1 MKPQSMNALNIL
13 SKRFQLLTGLVL
25 CLVLQ
30 SAYAKTNNATVPT
43 PPDILEHHIQLIEPH
58 DRFSQAKTLA
68 RVDQDS
74 RPLAEPA
81 GVLVLPQALALA
93 LTRNPELAA
102 FSWETRAREAAT
114 LQARFFP
121 NPTIGAKAANFG
133 NNSLHGLNR
142 NMVTLEL
149 SQLIELG
156 GKRAARTEA
165 AALTQELANW
175 DYETKRIDVLT
186 QASKAFIEVL
196 TAQQRLAL
204 TQQTQDLAEQVTA
217 AASAR
222 VQAGKVSPVEE
233 TKARVVRA
241 SVRIEL
247 MRARRELEAARKRL
261 AANWGS
267 TAPRFETVAGDLDTI
282 QPPPSLESLLQRL
295 VRNPDLAR
303 WTTEISHRQA
313 LIVVEKS
320 KAIPDV
326 TATIGARRYHLPD
339 TYALVAGVSMPLPVF
354 NRNQGGILEAEHRLT
369 KAEEDRQSVEVRV
382 TTALNTAYQSLDAA
396 HAEVA
401 ALRQEVL
408 PGAQSAYDAARTG
421 YRLGKFGFLD
431 VLDAQRTLFGAKAQH
446 LQALADYHQAVA
458 EVERLTGM
466 GLDETLASLNQKV
479 SQ

>member
-1 MKPQSMNALNIL
+1 MNPQSLNALNIL
-13 SKRFQLLTGLVL
+13 NSHFQLFTGIML
-25 CLVLQ
+25 CLSLQ
-30 SAYAKTNNATVPT
+30 SAYAETNNDTVPP

-58 DRFSQAKTLA
+58 APLSLADTLSK
-68 RVDQDS
+68 VDHDS
-74 RPLAEPA
+74 RPFAEPA
-81 GVLVLPQALALA
+81 GILVLPQALALA
-93 LTRNPELAA
+93 LTQNPELAA

-114 LQARFFP
+114 LQARLFP
-121 NPTIGAKAANFG
+121 NPTFGANAANFG
-133 NNSLHGLNR
+133 NKSIRGFDGDV
-142 NMVTLEL
+142 VTLQL

-175 DYETKRIDVLT
+175 DYETKRVDVLT
-186 QASKAFIEVL
+186 QVSQTFIEVL
-196 TAQQRLAL
+196 TAQKRLAL
-204 TQQTQDLAEQVTA
+204 TQQTQDLADQVAA

-247 MRARRELEAARKRL
+247 MRAQREQEAARKRL
-261 AANWGS
+261 AASWGS
-267 TAPRFETVAGDLDTI
+267 TAPRFEAVAGDLDTI
-282 QPPPSLESLLQRL
+282 RPPPSLESLLQRL
-295 VRNPDLAR
+295 ASNPDLAR
-303 WTTEISHRQA
+303 WTTEITQRQA
-313 LIVVEKS
+313 LIAVEKS
-320 KAIPDV
+320 RAIPDV
-326 TATIGARRYHLPD
+326 TATLGASKYLMPD
-339 TYALVAGVSMPLPVF
+339 DYALVVGVSMPLPVF
-354 NRNQGGILEAEHRLT
+354 NRNQGGILEAERRLT
-369 KAEEDRQSVEVRV
+369 KAEEDRYSAEVRI
-382 TTALNTAYQSLDAA
+382 TTVLNTVYQRLAAA

-446 LQALADYHQAVA
+446 LRALADYHQALA
-458 EVERLTGM
+458 EVERLIGG
-466 GLDETLASLNQKV
+466 GLDETLASLKQEA